1 MSNSV
6 VTNSKALKEMG
17 KTLDEISKALANP
30 NFADPRWDVVFDI
43 IKISAKMT
51 KAGMQ

>member
-6 VTNSKALKEMG
+6 VANNKTFREMG
-17 KTLDEISKALANP
+17 KTLDEINKCLANP
-30 NFADPRWDVVFDI
+30 NFADPRWDVVFDL